1 MFKDVIKKEF
11 EKGALKVNLGNDN
24 IVEILLDEVRA
35 GTAGDFLSYYFASAK
50 IHSIPFEGQ
59 GRTPEAALED
69 LIYSIGKKIEGFIT
83 FMVKKILSP
92 V

>member
-50 IHSIPFEGQ
+50 IIMKI
-59 GRTPEAALED
+59 RILLT
-69 LIYSIGKKIEGFIT
+69 IYFLQER
-83 FMVKKILSP
+83 
-92 V
+92 